1 MFSVVLLFPAYNY
14 KKLNLIA
21 VENDESGDYESWTLD
36 KVHYDKEK
44 KRLDHGQVCSSLV
57 YPGKFHNPVLLYT
70 GT

>member
-1 MFSVVLLFPAYNY
+1 M
-14 KKLNLIA
+14 IA